1 MKYLSVVLIIL
12 AILVTLLTNSVFENA
27 DSADLIASI
36 LSLFLAP
43 FYTATSV
50 ATAEPTPFYL
60 IDKNS
65 TYILIGTGVTLCLV
79 ASILEVIKVIK
90 SGKNQQSACVIAI
103 SVCLLYFNAN
113 IFSWNT

>member
-12 AILVTLLTNSVFENA
+12 AVLVTLLTNSGFENA
-27 DSADLIASI
+27 DSAELIASI

-43 FYTATSV
+43 FHTATSG

-79 ASILEVIKVIK
+79 ASILEVVKVIK
-90 SGKNQQSACVIAI
+90 SGKNQQSACVIAM
-103 SVCLLYFNAN
+103 SVCLLYFNAS
-113 IFSWNT
+113 IFAWNT